1 MLLKRRDS
9 PGFSVFLE
17 RRECGV
23 RDETGI
29 SVKTGLFMLYQ
40 TTCCVPLTSTIRR
53 SHSSLGRFATFL
65 GACACVEIDFD
76 PPDVCCAVLPPL
88 RVIAA
93 ALSPVPLRMA
103 WKKAVHV
110 MVSSRVR

>member
-1 MLLKRRDS
+1 
-9 PGFSVFLE
+9 
-17 RRECGV
+17 
-23 RDETGI
+23 
-29 SVKTGLFMLYQ
+29 MLYQ
-40 TTCCVPLTSTIRR
+40 MTLCVPLTSTIRI
-53 SHSSLGRFATFL
+53 SHSSMGRFTVFL

-93 ALSPVPLRMA
+93 ALSTVPLRMA

-110 MVSSRVR
+110 MVSFSVRWISLFLGR

>member
-1 MLLKRRDS
+1 MLETR
-9 PGFSVFLE
+9 LE
-17 RRECGV
+17 CLLELDCSCC
-23 RDETGI
+23 I
-29 SVKTGLFMLYQ
+29 KYQ
-40 TTCCVPLTSTIRR
+40 TTCCVPLTSTMRR

-65 GACACVEIDFD
+65 GACACVERDFD

-103 WKKAVHV
+103 L
-110 MVSSRVR
+110 